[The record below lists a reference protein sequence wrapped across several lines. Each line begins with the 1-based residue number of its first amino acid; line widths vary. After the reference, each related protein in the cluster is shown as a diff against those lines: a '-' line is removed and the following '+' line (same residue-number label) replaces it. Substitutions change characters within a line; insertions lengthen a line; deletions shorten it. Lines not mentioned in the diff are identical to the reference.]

1 MYKEKR
7 NLLLSIF
14 LFLQIGVVS
23 VLSKYPEWV
32 DAYYANG
39 LYPELS
45 AFLRAVFGPVPFS
58 VGDLIYLLLIL
69 LLFRFVY
76 LFIRNRRGNRRSLVL
91 SFLAALSIIH
101 FFFYLN
107 WGLNYSQSPL
117 RIRMTLPEQQY
128 DLQRLQEVTGK
139 LIERTRELQ
148 TGLSGH
154 DSLPVQVPYSK
165 TEILEL
171 TRAGYEALAK
181 RFPKFHYNPVS
192 IKKSLFSLPLTY
204 MGFSGYLNPLTGEAQ
219 VDDLIPGISFP
230 MTSSHEVAHQLGIA
244 SENEANFI
252 GFLAAAHHS
261 DPYFNYS
268 AHLFILR
275 YALFDL
281 HRMDIEAYES
291 YKSKL
296 SPGMLENFRESDE
309 FWKAYENPAEP
320 LFKWFY
326 DRYLKLNQ
334 QHDGLQ
340 SYNKVMEL
348 LLSYEQVHALEFN

>member
-7 NLLLSIF
+7 NILLSIF
-14 LFLQIGVVS
+14 LFLQIGAVS
-23 VLSKYPEWV
+23 MLSKYPEWV
-32 DAYYANG
+32 DKYYANG
-39 LYPELS
+39 IYPELS
-45 AFLRAVFGPVPFS
+45 SFLRAVFGPVPFS
-58 VGDLIYLLLIL
+58 VGDLVYLVLIL
-69 LLFRFVY
+69 LLCRFMY
-76 LFIRNRRGNRRSLVL
+76 QLIKNDKRNRWSMIL
-91 SFLAALSIIH
+91 SFLAALSIVH

-107 WGLNYSQSPL
+107 WGLNYSRSPL
-117 RIRMTLPEQQY
+117 RVQMSLPEQQY
-128 DLQRLQEVTGK
+128 DPQHLQEVTGRIMDK
-139 LIERTRELQ
+139 TRELQ
-148 TGLSGH
+148 VSLSGH
-154 DSLPVQVPYSK
+154 DSLAVRMPYDK

-171 TRAGYEALAK
+171 TRAGYEALAR
-181 RFPKFHYNPVS
+181 RFPEFHYSPVS

-219 VDDLIPGISFP
+219 VDHLIPGISFP

-261 DPYFNYS
+261 DPYFRYS

-281 HRMDIEAYES
+281 QRTDKEAYEN
-291 YKSKL
+291 YKKKL
-296 SPGMLENFRESDE
+296 SPGMLENFRESDA
-309 FWKAYENPAEP
+309 FWKSYENPAEP
-320 LFKWFY
+320 VFKWFY
-326 DRYLKLNQ
+326 DHYLKLNQ